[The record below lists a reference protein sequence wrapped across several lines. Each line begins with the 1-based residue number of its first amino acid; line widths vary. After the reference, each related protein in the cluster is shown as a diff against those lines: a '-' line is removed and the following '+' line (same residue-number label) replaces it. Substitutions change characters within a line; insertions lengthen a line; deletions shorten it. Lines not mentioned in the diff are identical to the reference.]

1 MVSDAVAKQGITRGD
16 IRSLVARFYDKAR
29 RHPRLGTIF
38 HTHVG
43 EDEDAW
49 TAHLAKIEDFWA
61 NVMLKDRAYDGNPMQ
76 DHMAIGQLR
85 ATDFDIWLGLFHE
98 TAAEVL
104 PQEKAKA
111 FIIMSDRIGRSLAM
125 GIERVRANGVPR
137 LTA

>member
-1 MVSDAVAKQGITRGD
+1 MVSDGVTKHGITHAD
-16 IRSLVARFYDKAR
+16 IRCLVARFYDEAR
-29 RHPRLGTIF
+29 RHPRLGPIF
-38 HTHVG
+38 HAHVG
-43 EDEDAW
+43 EDDDAW
-49 TAHLAKIEDFWA
+49 SAHLSKIENFWA
-61 NVMLKDRAYDGNPMQ
+61 NVMLKERTYDGNPMQ
-76 DHMAIGQLR
+76 VHMAIGQLR

-111 FIIMSDRIGRSLAM
+111 FIILSDRIGQSLAM